1 MRKELKVLEDAE
13 RAAKQRNKEK
23 LIDDLMF
30 GDGDSEKILSEHRE
44 SVKQEETRMKTFSTG
59 EEMGKS
65 VQNITIVE
73 DEPYVYQPLDTSGWY
88 KGPSPPDDTELME
101 GGYIQNIR

>member
-1 MRKELKVLEDAE
+1 MRVRKELKVLEDAE

-30 GDGDSEKILSEHRE
+30 GDGDADKILSEHRE
-44 SVKQEETRMKTFSTG
+44 SVKQEESRLKTFSTG

-65 VQNITIVE
+65 VANITIVE
-73 DEPYVYQPLDTSGWY
+73 DEPYVYQPLEVEY
-88 KGPSPPDDTELME
+88 RGPRPPDDTELME
-101 GGYIQNIR
+101 GGYVRNIR